1 MVHSSRTI
9 GCDRVDT
16 TPISPLWVQSVVR
29 KPNQFFE
36 IKFAFDQSGAITTIV
51 DDRHNGGMS
60 SPMEPNGK
68 FGFFIA
74 EGTLIIKSITVTQVP

>member
-1 MVHSSRTI
+1 
-9 GCDRVDT
+9 
-16 TPISPLWVQSVVR
+16 VQSVVR